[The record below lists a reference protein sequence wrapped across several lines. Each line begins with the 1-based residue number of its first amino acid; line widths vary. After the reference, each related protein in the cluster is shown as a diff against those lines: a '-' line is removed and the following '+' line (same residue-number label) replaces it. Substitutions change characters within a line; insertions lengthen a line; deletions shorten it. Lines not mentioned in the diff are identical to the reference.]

1 MQITIVYNNIT
12 KKGFKK
18 GWGFSCVIKH
28 PEGLML
34 FDTGCDGPGLIY
46 NLKKLDVP
54 INKIKTIFLTHDHWD
69 HTGGLFNVLEK
80 NSNLKVILPYS
91 FSEKF
96 KQEIE
101 SRVEIIEVKKKKKLF
116 DNIYSTGEFKKNH
129 CEQALILNTQQ
140 GYVLVTGCSHPGL
153 ESFLKILP
161 SFKGCKRCR
170 KSQLLNSF
178 FKRWVME
185 RVSQFDI
192 DGAHPRLEPISIW
205 ERGAKFVSRNFT
217 PS

>member
-1 MQITIVYNNIT
+1 MDQ
-12 KKGFKK
+12 
-18 GWGFSCVIKH
+18 GWF
-28 PEGLML
+28 
-34 FDTGCDGPGLIY
+34 

-153 ESFLKILP
+153 ESFLKISIQINKPHALIGGLHNF
-161 SFKGCKRCR
+161 SNMK
-170 KSQLLNSF
+170 LL
-178 FKRWVME
+178 
-185 RVSQFDI
+185 SQFQKI
-192 DGAHPRLEPISIW
+192 GACHCTKEMSKIKKLFAPKHLPVRVGDKFDFNLY
-205 ERGAKFVSRNFT
+205 GAK
-217 PS
+217 